1 VSEKRPE
8 DFRFFREHL
17 KSQAQVDGRIL
28 AVTSEIAAHYRK
40 QNVGRI
46 ALVGIAEG
54 GLIFTNKLH
63 SLLSEVASWLEV
75 EKHFFTMTATQEDG
89 SLGDPRITV
98 PLDPSVDL
106 GGMHVLNSEDMQDRG
121 ATLTTAKAYLDS
133 YEPASLESA
142 VMLQRQIARPKGTA
156 MPKFVAIQYRG
167 SGWVYGNGPNDKRL
181 GKDFYNEG
189 RDYPGIVANYPQHQ
203 MPEAA

>member
-1 VSEKRPE
+1 MSAKRPE
-8 DFRFFREHL
+8 DFQFFQEHL
-17 KSQAQVDGRIL
+17 KSQGQVDGRVF
-28 AVTSEIAAHYRK
+28 AVTSEIATYYRK
-40 QNVGRI
+40 QKVGRI

-54 GLIFTNKLH
+54 GVILTDKLH
-63 SLLSEVASWLEV
+63 SLLSDIAPWLEV
-75 EKHFFTMTATQEDG
+75 QKHFFTMTATQEDG

-106 GGMHVLNSEDMQDRG
+106 GGLHVLNSEDMQDRG
-121 ATLTTAKAYLDS
+121 ATLNKAHAYLAS

-142 VMLQRQIARPKGTA
+142 VLLQRQIARPKGTI
-156 MPKFVAIQYRG
+156 MPRFVAIQYRG